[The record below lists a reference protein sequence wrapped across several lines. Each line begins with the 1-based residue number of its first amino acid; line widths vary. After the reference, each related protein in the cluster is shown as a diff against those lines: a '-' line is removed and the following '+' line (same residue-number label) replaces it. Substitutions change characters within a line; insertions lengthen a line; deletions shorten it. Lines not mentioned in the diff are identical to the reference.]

1 MKVTRG
7 TGKII
12 PASKIEMDPKGLK
25 QNDPGAKLDAGKT
38 EVGLIFN
45 DMPRALLAVAE
56 VGTYGRHKYS
66 KGGWRYVDNGF
77 ERYTNAMDRHRLKE
91 GIELLDPDSN
101 ILHAAHLAWN
111 ALARLELLLT
121 EQSSN
126 QI

>member
-12 PASKIEMDPKGLK
+12 PESKIEMDPKGLK
-25 QNDPGAKLDAGKT
+25 QNDPGAKLDAGKV

-56 VGTYGRHKYS
+56 IGTYGRHKYT
-66 KGGWRYVDNGF
+66 KGGWVHVEEGV

-91 GIELLDPDSN
+91 SIENVDQETKM
-101 ILHAAHLAWN
+101 LHATHLAWN
-111 ALARLELLLT
+111 ALARLELMIR
-121 EQSSN
+121 EQESVEV
-126 QI
+126 

>member
-1 MKVTRG
+1 MKANTIKKLNPV
-7 TGKII
+7 
-12 PASKIEMDPKGLK
+12 EVDPRGLK
-25 QNDPGAKLDAGKT
+25 QGDPGAKFDNGKV

-56 VGTYGRHKYS
+56 VGTHGRYKYS